1 MEERP
6 EILIYMSD
14 QHSALTQHSTYDNIV
29 ETPFLDEL
37 GKRAYVFDNAYTSCP
52 LCVPARASFMTS
64 RLPSEV
70 GVFSNADDFKSSE
83 ITFPHLLGANG
94 YHSTLIGR
102 MHLVGPDQLH
112 GFDEHVGKDI
122 TAPIWGTPGSGRK
135 DWGEY
140 RKGFAAKTTMS
151 VLGTGDSPVLEFDR
165 HVEKWATETLESCNR
180 EEPQLF
186 VVGTYGPHFPYVGD
200 KDLME
205 KYLEK
210 EPLIEDMECRIH
222 PGNQRHVIEA
232 TPREKAEARAA
243 YRSLVEIQDG
253 HIEAVYREFRKYLER
268 RGRKG
273 IFIYLSDHGDMCGR
287 RDMYGKKVFYE
298 PSSHIPLYMEIIGK
312 QGHHIRSSVSIMDV
326 GPTIAEITGSP
337 EFPVADGRSFLPLL
351 DGEDEDRFVLS
362 EFYEEDSNP
371 YHGIMVHR
379 NGKKMISYSGYEG
392 CDEVYDS
399 ENDRE
404 ELEELSGKNGELK
417 KELDGIISP
426 YMAEGD
432 MKMRQFKLNRKK
444 PRILNLYGSTR
455 QERNLPSTDILSF
468 EGRKPDPID

>member
-1 MEERP
+1 METKP

-14 QHSALTQHSTYDNIV
+14 QHSAVTQHSTADSIV

-64 RLPSEV
+64 RLPSEI

-165 HVEKWATETLESCNR
+165 HVETWTRDTLDNCNGD
-180 EEPQLF
+180 EPQLF

-200 KDLME
+200 RELME

-210 EPLIEDMECRIH
+210 EPLSEDKACRVH
-222 PGNQRHVIEA
+222 PGTAKHVIEA
-232 TPREKAEARAA
+232 TARQKAIARAA
-243 YRSLVEIQDG
+243 YRSLVEIQDR
-253 HIEAVYREFRKYLER
+253 HIESVYNEFRKYLDR

-273 IFIYLSDHGDMCGR
+273 IFIYLSDHGDMCGK

-298 PSSHIPLYMEIIGK
+298 PSSHIPLYMEIIGEL
-312 QGHHIRSSVSIMDV
+312 GHHIRSSVSIMDV
-326 GPTIAEITGSP
+326 GPTLAEITGSP
-337 EFPVADGRSFLPLL
+337 EFPVADGRSFLSLL
-351 DGEDEDRFVLS
+351 AGEDEERFALS
-362 EFYEEDSNP
+362 EFYEEDINP
-371 YHGIMVHR
+371 YHGLLVHR
-379 NGKKMISYSGYEG
+379 NGKKMITYSGHEG
-392 CDEVYDS
+392 MDELYDS
-399 ENDRE
+399 ENDVE
-404 ELEELSGKNGELK
+404 EMDELSGRENKLK
-417 KELDGIISP
+417 KELTYIATP
-426 YMAEGD
+426 YMDEAE
-432 MKMRQFKLNRKK
+432 MRISQFKLNREK

-455 QERNLPSTDILSF
+455 QERNIPSTDMLSF
-468 EGRKPDPID
+468 EGKTPEPIN